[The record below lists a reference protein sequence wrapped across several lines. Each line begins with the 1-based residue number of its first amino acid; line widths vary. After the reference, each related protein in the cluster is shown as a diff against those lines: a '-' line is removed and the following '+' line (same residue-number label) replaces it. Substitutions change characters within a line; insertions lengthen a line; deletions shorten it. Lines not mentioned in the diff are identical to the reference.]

1 MFNLSTATRPV
12 IGSTLFSAMQQL
24 AARLGSGVS
33 RNTTVKTGAVAS
45 ATAADSNTKPATMG
59 FFARI
64 AASAERREMERREA
78 YLAGATD
85 IYDLEYRIAYMDRES
100 RSNAYW
106 ASGHSSY

>member
-24 AARLGSGVS
+24 TARLGSGVAH
-33 RNTTVKTGAVAS
+33 NAAGKTGAVAS
-45 ATAADSNTKPATMG
+45 ATAADSSTKPATMG

-64 AASAERREMERREA
+64 AANAERRETERREA

-85 IYDLEYRIAYMDRES
+85 IYDLEYRIAYMDREN

-106 ASGHSSY
+106 GNR

>member
-12 IGSTLFSAMQQL
+12 IGSTLFSALQQL
-24 AARLGSGVS
+24 SARIGAGVHRITSG
-33 RNTTVKTGAVAS
+33 KTGAVAS
-45 ATAADSNTKPATMG
+45 ATVADSKTATLG

-64 AASAERREMERREA
+64 AANAEQREVARREA

-85 IYDLEYRIAYMDRES
+85 IYDLEYRIAYMDRDT

-106 ASGHSSY
+106 AAHR

>member
-12 IGSTLFSAMQQL
+12 IGSTLFSVLQRL
-24 AARLGSGVS
+24 SARISAGVHRIAS
-33 RNTTVKTGAVAS
+33 AKTGAVAS
-45 ATAADSNTKPATMG
+45 AADSKPATMG

-64 AASAERREMERREA
+64 AANAERRETERREA

-85 IYDLEYRIAYMDRES
+85 IYDLEYRIAYMDRET

-106 ASGHSSY
+106 GKR

>member
-12 IGSTLFSAMQQL
+12 IGSTLFSALQQL
-24 AARLGSGVS
+24 SARISAGVHRIASG
-33 RNTTVKTGAVAS
+33 KTDAVAS
-45 ATAADSNTKPATMG
+45 ATPADSKPATMG

-64 AASAERREMERREA
+64 AANAERRETERREA

-85 IYDLEYRIAYMDRES
+85 IYDLEYRIAYMDRET

-106 ASGHSSY
+106 GNR

>member
-12 IGSTLFSAMQQL
+12 IGSTLFSALQQL
-24 AARLGSGVS
+24 SARISAGVHRS
-33 RNTTVKTGAVAS
+33 ASAKTGAVAS
-45 ATAADSNTKPATMG
+45 ATPADSKPATMG

-64 AASAERREMERREA
+64 AANAERRETERREA

-85 IYDLEYRIAYMDRES
+85 IYDLEYRIAYMDRET

-106 ASGHSSY
+106 GNR